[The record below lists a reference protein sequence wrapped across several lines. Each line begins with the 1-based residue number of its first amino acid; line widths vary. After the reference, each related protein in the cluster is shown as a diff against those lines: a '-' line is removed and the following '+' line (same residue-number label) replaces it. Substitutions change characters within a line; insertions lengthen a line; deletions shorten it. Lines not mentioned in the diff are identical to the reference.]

1 MDSSLT
7 PQQQRR
13 FDAWMH
19 SPSVFGPDRTEL
31 ILAFKIAH
39 EFNAVP
45 SKALKVLRG
54 IEGQSPELVSLLE
67 DFVANEPSL
76 TFVGEPPLRRIAL
89 AAAASS
95 P

>member
-13 FDAWMH
+13 FEAWLH
-19 SPSVFGPDRTEL
+19 SPSVFGPDRLEL

-39 EFNAVP
+39 TFKAVP

-54 IEGQSPELVSLLE
+54 VDGQSPQLVSLLE
-67 DFVANEPSL
+67 DFVRDEPTL
-76 TFVGEPPLRRIAL
+76 VFVGEPPLRRVGL
-89 AAAASS
+89 RQGD
-95 P
+95 

>member
-13 FDAWMH
+13 FEAWLH
-19 SPSVFGPDRTEL
+19 SPSVFGPDRLEL

-39 EFNAVP
+39 IFKAVP

-54 IEGQSPELVSLLE
+54 VDGQSPQLVSLLE
-67 DFVANEPSL
+67 DFVRDEPTL
-76 TFVGEPPLRRIAL
+76 VFVGEPPLRRVGL
-89 AAAASS
+89 RQGD
-95 P
+95 